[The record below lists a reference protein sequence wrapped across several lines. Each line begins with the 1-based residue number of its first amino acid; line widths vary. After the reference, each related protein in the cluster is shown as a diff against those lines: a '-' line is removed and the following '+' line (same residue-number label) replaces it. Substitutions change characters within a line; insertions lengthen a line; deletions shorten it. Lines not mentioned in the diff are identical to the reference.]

1 MIERAKARIMAQQ
14 NDGID
19 WEGIQESE
27 LRVWYYIAKI
37 TGNIVDGSFPY
48 YTFAELWHQIHTD
61 PEYKKK
67 EEE

>member
-1 MIERAKARIMAQQ
+1 MMSQQ
-14 NDGID
+14 SKGID
-19 WEGIQESE
+19 WEEIQNNE

-37 TGNIVDGSFPY
+37 TGNILDGGFPY
-48 YTFAELWHQIHTD
+48 YTFAELWKQISED

>member
-1 MIERAKARIMAQQ
+1 MSQQ
-14 NDGID
+14 T
-19 WEGIQESE
+19 QEIGWGTVQENE

-37 TGNIVDGSFPY
+37 TGNILHGCFPY
-48 YTFAELWHQIHTD
+48 YTYAELWKQISED